1 MGCAGLAHL
10 TRLPGGHESRL
21 VGGWGARA
29 YFCQSWDV
37 RVAVNNG
44 IFLDTGVL
52 SSSGPSD
59 LTLFP
64 KDSCGASCIEYDFVT
79 F

>member
-1 MGCAGLAHL
+1 MDPAWW
-10 TRLPGGHESRL
+10 
-21 VGGWGARA
+21 VGGVREHISSSL
-29 YFCQSWDV
+29 CDV
-37 RVAVNNG
+37 RGAVNNS